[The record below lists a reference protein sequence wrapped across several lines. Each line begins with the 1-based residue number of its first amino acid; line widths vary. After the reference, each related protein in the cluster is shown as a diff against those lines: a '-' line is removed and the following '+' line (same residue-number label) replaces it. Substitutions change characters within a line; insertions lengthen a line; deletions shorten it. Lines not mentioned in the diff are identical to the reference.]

1 MAIKI
6 GSPAVLLTEALF
18 TESGPALPGGSRVT
32 VVALDPS
39 GIATVRS
46 RDGDMVTRVPAS
58 DLRVTRGRPARVPGA

>member
-6 GSPAVLLTEALF
+6 GSPAVLLTDCHD
-18 TESGPALPGGSRVT
+18 TESGPALPFGSRVS

-46 RDGDMVTRVPAS
+46 RDGATVTRVPAC
-58 DLRVTRGRPARVPGA
+58 DLRVTRGRPARVRSE